1 MITTF
6 QDILTC
12 VFDVCIWALNRTT
25 VNDPRLVFLTFV
37 IVTKRCR
44 DHAEWGEEQEQ
55 HALKEVARQKQD
67 PVPQELIETYHAE
80 AAENWNKFYAK
91 NENRFF
97 KDRHWLRIEF
107 PELFQMVEADVSASS
122 VSDIRYCFAFD
133 SARDILT
140 FHAHIYD
147 I

>member
-1 MITTF
+1 MT
-6 QDILTC
+6 DNEPLHILLSLC
-12 VFDVCIWALNRTT
+12 FDERY
-25 VNDPRLVFLTFV
+25 
-37 IVTKRCR
+37 R

-55 HALKEVARQKQD
+55 HALKEIARQQQD

-107 PELFQMVEADVSASS
+107 PELFQMVEADVS
-122 VSDIRYCFAFD
+122 VFFRPPCFVV
-133 SARDILT
+133 
-140 FHAHIYD
+140 
-147 I
+147 